1 MQVRY
6 FATVSRSEA
15 ESAYSRLGVA
25 FEDEGAP
32 IAITEIDEAA
42 DRWEVAAYLDAGDDA
57 EEGADRTEEFRTVA
71 GLGPGAEIGREALP
85 DQDWMAAVLAELK
98 PVRAGRFV
106 VHGAHDREKIGAH
119 ELSIEIEA
127 GLAFGTGHHGTTA
140 GCLTMLG
147 RIVRLRKP
155 SSALDLGT
163 GSAVLAIAL
172 AKLAR
177 VDVLATDVDPVAVAV
192 AAANVRANGVSAR
205 VETDRA
211 GGFASTAVRR
221 RAPYELIVANI
232 LAGPLIALAPA
243 FRRHATRRADVV
255 LSGIL
260 TGQAAAV
267 RAAFRAQG
275 FVHVETL
282 TFGAWVTLH
291 LRRAAA

>member
-6 FATVSRSEA
+6 FVTVSRSEA
-15 ESAYSRLGVA
+15 ESAYSRLGEA
-25 FEDEGAP
+25 FEEDGAP
-32 IAITEIDEAA
+32 VAITEIDEAA
-42 DRWEVAAYLDAGDDA
+42 DLWEVAAYLGGGGDG
-57 EEGADRTEEFRTVA
+57 EEGRDRREEIRAVA
-71 GLGPGAEIGREALP
+71 GLGPDVEIGREELP

-106 VHGAHDREKIGAH
+106 VHGAHDRDKIGAH
-119 ELSIEIEA
+119 ERSIEIEA

-140 GCLTMLG
+140 GCLTMLD
-147 RIVRLRKP
+147 RVVRLRRP
-155 SSALDLGT
+155 RSALDLGT

-177 VDVLATDVDPVAVAV
+177 VGVVATDVDPVAVAV
-192 AAANVRANGVSAR
+192 AAANVGANGVSSL
-205 VETDRA
+205 VETARA
-211 GGFASTAVRR
+211 DGFAAVAVRR
-221 RAPYELIVANI
+221 RAPYDLIVANI
-232 LAGPLIALAPA
+232 LAGPLIALAPG
-243 FRRHATRRADVV
+243 FRRHATGRADVI

-282 TFGAWVTLH
+282 TLGAWVTLH
-291 LRRAAA
+291 LRRAA